1 MGHTWRPGRQRLEL
15 CPRQWQQRL
24 VCAHGQWHLEQRQH
38 ELPLWCGAGLRF
50 LIYLS
55 RAEHGSSTFALK
67 YINI

>member
-1 MGHTWRPGRQRLEL
+1 MGHTWRPGRLRLEL
-15 CPRQWQQRL
+15 CPLQWQLRL
-24 VCAHGQWHLEQRQH
+24 VCEHGLWLLVRQLRVRHL
-38 ELPLWCGAGLRF
+38 WGGAGLRF